1 MWSIPLPSLIKRTT
15 YCPYHIRNSPTLE
28 QCVNFRRIF
37 DEKQKTSEILFQMG
51 VMSID
56 DVTFPKYNE
65 EGKGHV
71 IIGLHVEME
80 IKGDKAHQPESE
92 PDLES
97 MA

>member
-1 MWSIPLPSLIKRTT
+1 
-15 YCPYHIRNSPTLE
+15 
-28 QCVNFRRIF
+28 
-37 DEKQKTSEILFQMG
+37 
-51 VMSID
+51 MSID

-65 EGKGHV
+65 EGKGLV